1 MMTVQ
6 QVNLF
11 EKDFQ

>member
-1 MMTVQ
+1 MTVQ